1 MRLRVARRALLE
13 QFPRGSSNG
22 GRDGCPAHRPRN
34 PCFNMPKSKKPST
47 SSSVPGAAAVD
58 KQMADIAA
66 QIAALTARQDAA
78 IKEMERAAAEVAM
91 KSSEHARL
99 AQELARAEIE
109 KNRSCFH
116 VQNTNRKPA
125 AANRRP

>member
-1 MRLRVARRALLE
+1 MLGEFKRQTGRL
-13 QFPRGSSNG
+13 PRPSPSK
-22 GRDGCPAHRPRN
+22 

-47 SSSVPGAAAVD
+47 SSVPGAAAVD